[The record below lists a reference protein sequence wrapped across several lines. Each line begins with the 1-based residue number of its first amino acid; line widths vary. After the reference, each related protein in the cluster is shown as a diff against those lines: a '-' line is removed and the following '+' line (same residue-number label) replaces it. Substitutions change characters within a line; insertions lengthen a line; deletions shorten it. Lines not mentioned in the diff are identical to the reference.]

1 MPRERMVAYTGDR
14 RDVQDFYFPLLFLV
28 PGFEGDSVE
37 AGPFQIAKRRW
48 ETSIFDLATLATKH
62 KLHLPY
68 QAMDVFLSRC
78 NLELRIEGRSSLEEA
93 TATFRSF
100 RLALYATGLS
110 PFISPFV
117 TTYSINDYSGINNRD
132 SEHLRKNLYPG
143 MEEGLTSEAG
153 TLEAWSLEMS
163 FRTVVL
169 GDNLE
174 LTADAVVQAA
184 EKAAAWEALGAAGP
198 LGTIEETA
206 NAAPMV
212 LPLGQSVLHIW
223 SAIEA
228 LFPNVRTEVRFR
240 IALYVAQ
247 LTASGP
253 ARLEAYDRVRASYD
267 LRSSIT
273 HGSQKEVSLEQWQQT
288 WDVLIDAY
296 NAVVRRGSL
305 PAEQEL
311 IAELLS

>member
-1 MPRERMVAYTGDR
+1 MQA
-14 RDVQDFYFPLLFLV
+14 FYFPLLFLV
-28 PGFEGDSVE
+28 PGFDGDSVE

-68 QAMDVFLSRC
+68 QAMDVFLSHC
-78 NLELRIEGRSSLEEA
+78 NSELRVDGRASLEEA
-93 TATFRSF
+93 TAAFRSF

-117 TTYSINDYSGINNRD
+117 TTYSINEYSGINNRD

-163 FRTVVL
+163 FRTVIL
-169 GDNLE
+169 EDKLE
-174 LTADAVVQAA
+174 LTVDAVAEAA

-198 LGTIEETA
+198 LRIIEETA
-206 NAAPMV
+206 NAAPTV
-212 LPLGQSVLHIW
+212 LPLGQSLLHIW

-228 LFPNVRTEVRFR
+228 LFPSVNHEVAFK

-253 ARLEAYDRVRASYD
+253 SRLEAYERVRASYK
-267 LRSSIT
+267 LRSGLT
-273 HGSQKEVSLEQWQQT
+273 HGGQKKVSLEQWQQT

-311 IAELLS
+311 ISELLS